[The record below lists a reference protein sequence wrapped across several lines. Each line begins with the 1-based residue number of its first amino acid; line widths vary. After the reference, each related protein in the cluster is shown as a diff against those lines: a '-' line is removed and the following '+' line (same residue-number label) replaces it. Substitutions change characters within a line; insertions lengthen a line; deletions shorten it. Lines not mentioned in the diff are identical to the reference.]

1 MPLFDPDGTANLPG
15 PSRVPTCGACQ
26 FNFPKFSMLAD
37 HLSFNCN
44 DPIHMEALYSCSN
57 CPQDKMDFN
66 FAFEHYSEAHFVD
79 VLEEEVTSENLIQKK
94 IPRSGK
100 PKTCEICQKVFRRP
114 SDLQRHLRVHTGE
127 RPFKCEKCNEDFKV
141 KSHLIAHQSV
151 HRTKN
156 PPKFQCT
163 VCHKVYLSDSALK
176 IHFRIHN
183 NYNPF
188 PCENPSCSQSFRT
201 KKLMKSHYKREHAS
215 AVGKKI
221 SESAR
226 TQLFELLRNQKIPK
240 AVVPTAIIPETGV
253 PLIQPVSH
261 GVPLVLSKNS
271 AFTPIRKNPVPPNV
285 IPAQKPPIITG
296 QVIVKV
302 QLRSISVGPGHS
314 NLKPQT
320 EIAIPV
326 DSLRNHAAKSSIL
339 SATFRIGGVPM
350 NIHLLIDPK
359 AALEKLRE
367 CPETGFRMTVTPGI
381 CEPEN
386 ARIDTALYFVISPQD
401 VMFAGVVP
409 TLCIDCYVSQPE
421 ATLENRQQFAQSCL
435 PLLNNY
441 EYPYSRF

>member
-1 MPLFDPDGTANLPG
+1 MYG
-15 PSRVPTCGACQ
+15 
-26 FNFPKFSMLAD
+26 
-37 HLSFNCN
+37 
-44 DPIHMEALYSCSN
+44 
-57 CPQDKMDFN
+57 
-66 FAFEHYSEAHFVD
+66 FA
-79 VLEEEVTSENLIQKK
+79 
-94 IPRSGK
+94 
-100 PKTCEICQKVFRRP
+100 
-114 SDLQRHLRVHTGE
+114 GE
-127 RPFKCEKCNEDFKV
+127 RPFKCDKCSEDFKV
-141 KSHLIAHQSV
+141 KSHLAAHQAV

-156 PPKFQCT
+156 VPKFQCT

-188 PCENPSCSQSFRT
+188 PCENPGCSKSFRT
-201 KKLMKSHYKREHAS
+201 KKLMKSHYKREHSSVA
-215 AVGKKI
+215 GKI
-221 SESAR
+221 SESAK
-226 TQLFELLRNQKIPK
+226 TQLFELLRNQKISNTV
-240 AVVPTAIIPETGV
+240 APTAIIPETGV

-261 GVPLVLSKNS
+261 GIPLVLSKNS
-271 AFTPIRKNPVPPNV
+271 AFTPVRKNPVSTAA
-285 IPAQKPPIITG
+285 IPAHKPPIITG

-314 NLKPQT
+314 NLQVYTFRNPFNLLYFRKPQT

-401 VMFAGVVP
+401 VMFAGVIP

-441 EYPYSRF
+441 EHPYSRF